1 MTVMPESIRKIAAIA
16 ACLLGSAHLVYGVIA
31 FKALTPNHIWFAG
44 AGIAMIC
51 VGLSNLRAPARM
63 EAAIM
68 TTYCAVMA
76 SQIPLPQVFVGLAIF
91 LILTLP
97 DRVRR
102 KV

>member
-1 MTVMPESIRKIAAIA
+1 MPDRMRKITALA
-16 ACLLGSAHLVYGVIA
+16 ACLLGSGHLIYGAIA

-51 VGLSNLRAPARM
+51 VGLSNLRERARV

-68 TTYCAVMA
+68 AAYCAVMA

-91 LILTLP
+91 IILAVP
-97 DRVRR
+97 DLATH

>member
-1 MTVMPESIRKIAAIA
+1 MPERMRKIAAIA
-16 ACLLGSAHLVYGVIA
+16 ACLLGSAHLIYGVLA
-31 FKALTPNHIWFAG
+31 YKSLTPEHIWFAG

-51 VGLSNLRAPARM
+51 VGLSNLRAPARV

-68 TTYCAVMA
+68 TAYCAVMA
-76 SQIPLPQVFVGLAIF
+76 SQMPLPQVFVGLAIF

>member
-1 MTVMPESIRKIAAIA
+1 MPDRMRKIAALA
-16 ACLLGSAHLVYGVIA
+16 ACLLGSAHLIYGVIA
-31 FKALTPNHIWFAG
+31 FKALTPSHIWFAG

-51 VGLSNLRAPARM
+51 VGLSNLRAPARV
-63 EAAIM
+63 EALIM
-68 TTYCAVMA
+68 AVYCAVMA